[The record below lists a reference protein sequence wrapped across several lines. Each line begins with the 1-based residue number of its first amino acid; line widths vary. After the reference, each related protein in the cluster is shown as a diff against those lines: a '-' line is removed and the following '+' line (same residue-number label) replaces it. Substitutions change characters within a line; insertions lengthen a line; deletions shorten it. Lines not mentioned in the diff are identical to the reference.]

1 MSVQLHGTLSIKAV
15 NGRTGSFCVGELATD
30 IGSFKIKDAI
40 LDQYQPG
47 DYEGN
52 FIVDEIFPSSYT
64 WRGKVWVEV
73 RARLSAIHVDAEP
86 EKPDTEALPESAEP
100 DPADEHHPEVPSTL
114 APAQAAPAAKPDGA
128 LFDAE
133 MQALIDAGQPVK
145 LDPTVDRNHFREQR
159 DALKALGYRFDS
171 KGQLWVRPQT
181 TE

>member
-1 MSVQLHGTLSIKAV
+1 MSVQLNGILSIKAV
-15 NGRTGSFCVGELATD
+15 SGRSGNFCVGELATD

-73 RARLSAIHVDAEP
+73 RARLSSIHVDAEP
-86 EKPDTEALPESAEP
+86 EKPDTETLPESAEP
-100 DPADEHHPEVPSTL
+100 DPADEPPHTEVTL
-114 APAQAAPAAKPDGA
+114 GTESLPTLSPDGG

-133 MQALIDAGQPVK
+133 MQAMIDAGQPVK

-159 DALKALGYRFDS
+159 DALKAMGYRFDS
-171 KGQLWVRPQT
+171 KGQLWVRPQA